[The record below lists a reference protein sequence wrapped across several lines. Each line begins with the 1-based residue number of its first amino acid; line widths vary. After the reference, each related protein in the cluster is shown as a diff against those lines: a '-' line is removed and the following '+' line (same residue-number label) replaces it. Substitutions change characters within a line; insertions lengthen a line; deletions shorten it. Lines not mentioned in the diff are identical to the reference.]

1 MAELSFP
8 KRPYRTKGGVH
19 APHNKNTAHKESLML
34 PVPSMVALPMTQHIG
49 APCKPLVKV
58 GDIVDV
64 GQQIAG
70 SDAFVSAPIH
80 ASVSGKVKKI
90 DKITMPDGGK
100 VEAIFIESD
109 GEQRL
114 SPDIKPPKVESLSD
128 LITAVRNSGLVGLGG
143 AGFPTSVKLNIPSDK
158 NVDTM
163 IINVAECEPYIT
175 SDHREILENSWD
187 VISGIITV
195 KEFLGIHRV
204 IIGIENNKPDA
215 IKALRE
221 IADSKVDPEDEIR
234 VLPIKATYPQGA
246 EKILIKA
253 CTGREIP
260 VGGLPSDAGCLV
272 MNVASIAFISRYL
285 KTGIPLISRRL
296 TVDGG
301 CIENPVNVIAPIGT
315 PIKDVIEFVG
325 GYKEQPYKLIMG
337 GPMMGIALPNDD
349 LYILKQNNAILALS
363 EKEAKH
369 HEPTACIRCGKCL
382 DACPMHLQP
391 LELANAANRGDIDS
405 LKFYNTMNCMECGC
419 CSFACPAKRH
429 LVQNIRV
436 GKALILKAK
445 REEIASKDKGGK
457 K

>member
-1 MAELSFP
+1 MAELHFP
-8 KRPYRTKGGVH
+8 IRPYRTHGGVH
-19 APHNKNTAHKESLML
+19 APHNKNTAHKESAVL
-34 PVPSMVALPMTQHIG
+34 PIPKLVALPMTQHIG

-58 GDIVDV
+58 GDTVDV
-64 GQQIAG
+64 GQVIAK

-80 ASVSGKVKKI
+80 ASVSGTIKKI

-100 VEAIFIESD
+100 VDAIFIESD

-114 SPDIKPPKVESLSD
+114 SPDIRPPQVESISD
-128 LITAVRNSGLVGLGG
+128 LITAVRESGLVGLGG
-143 AGFPTSVKLNIPSDK
+143 AGFPTAVKLNIPSDK
-158 NVDTM
+158 NVDTL

-187 VISGIITV
+187 VISGIHTV
-195 KEFLGIHRV
+195 KEFLGLHRA

-215 IKALRE
+215 IKELRRIANTSHDPDNE
-221 IADSKVDPEDEIR
+221 IH

-253 CTGREIP
+253 CTGREVP

-272 MNVASIAFISRYL
+272 MNVGSIAFIARYL

-301 CIENPVNVIAPIGT
+301 CIENPTNVIVPIGT
-315 PIKDVIEFVG
+315 PIKEVIDFVG
-325 GYKEQPYKLIMG
+325 GYKEPPYKLIMG
-337 GPMMGIALPNDD
+337 GPMMGISLPNDE
-349 LYILKQNNAILALS
+349 LYVLKQNNAILALS

-369 HEPTACIRCGKCL
+369 HAPTACIRCGKCL
-382 DACPMHLQP
+382 DACPMRLQP
-391 LELANAANRGDIDS
+391 VELSNAANRGDIDA
-405 LKFYNTMNCMECGC
+405 LKALNAMNCMECGC
-419 CSFACPAKRH
+419 CSFTCPAKRH
-429 LVQNIRV
+429 LVQNIRL
-436 GKALILKAK
+436 GKAQLQQAK
-445 REEIASKDKGGK
+445 RSEISKNKGGK

>member
-1 MAELSFP
+1 MSELSFP
-8 KRPYRTKGGVH
+8 KRPYRTHGGVH
-19 APHNKNTAHKESLML
+19 APHNKNTAHKESLVM
-34 PVPSMVALPMTQHIG
+34 PAPAMVALPMTQHIG

-58 GDIVDV
+58 GDTVDL
-64 GQQIAG
+64 GQCIAR

-100 VEAIFIESD
+100 VDAIFIESD

-114 SPDIKPPKVESLSD
+114 SPDIYPPKVESLSD
-128 LITAVRNSGLVGLGG
+128 LIGAVRDSGLVGLGG

-158 NVDTM
+158 NVDTL

-187 VISGIITV
+187 VVSGIITV
-195 KEFLGIHRV
+195 KDFLDIHRV
-204 IIGIENNKPDA
+204 IIGIEDNKPDA

-221 IADSKVDPEDEIR
+221 IADSSVDPKDEIR
-234 VLPIKATYPQGA
+234 VLPIKASYPQGA

-253 CTGREIP
+253 CTGREVP

-272 MNVASIAFISRYL
+272 MNVGSIAFISRYL
-285 KTGIPLISRRL
+285 KTGIPLVSRRL

-315 PIKDVIEFVG
+315 PIKEVIDFVG

-349 LYILKQNNAILALS
+349 LYVLKQNNAILALS

-369 HEPTACIRCGKCL
+369 NEPSACIRCGKCL
-382 DACPMHLQP
+382 DACPMRLQP
-391 LELANAANRGDIDS
+391 LELSNAADRGDTDA
-405 LKFYNTMNCMECGC
+405 LKFYNAMNCMECGC

-436 GKALILKAK
+436 GKALLNKAK
-445 REEIASKDKGGK
+445 REAIAAAKGGK